1 MSAVVGLLRTAAR
14 DDDAGDA
21 PTGGIGLQL
30 DHLGLDE
37 QRHVRRHQQRP
48 HGDRLGV
55 GLGVDHARIAVAP
68 RAADARAAGPVGFVE
83 EDPARRR
90 ERVVAGGG
98 QVVGDLLDARFVG
111 DGRPRVLL
119 RPVTLGRVVAVVAVD
134 LVQPL
139 RLGVPG
145 LEVVVA
151 HRPGRRD
158 AVGVLDLTEV
168 LRAQPVEGGAVQLR
182 RPADEV
188 VDLRLERLAVGV
200 VPGVGRDVLA
210 VEEHR
215 LGVPVLASRAGG
227 SCPVRAAGSAC
238 PTAARVWARVPPPA
252 PVPMTMTS

>member
-1 MSAVVGLLRTAAR
+1 M
-14 DDDAGDA
+14 
-21 PTGGIGLQL
+21 
-30 DHLGLDE
+30 
-37 QRHVRRHQQRP
+37 
-48 HGDRLGV
+48 
-55 GLGVDHARIAVAP
+55 DHARIAVAP
-68 RAADARAAGPVGFVE
+68 RAADARAARAVGFVE

-119 RPVTLGRVVAVVAVD
+119 RPVTLGGVVAVVAVH

-139 RLGVPG
+139 RLRVPG

-151 HRPGRRD
+151 QRPGRRD
-158 AVGVLDLTEV
+158 AVGVLELTEV
-168 LRAQPVEGGAVQLR
+168 LRAQPVERGAVQLR

-215 LGVPVLASRAGG
+215 LGVPVLASRGGG
-227 SCPVRAAGSAC
+227 SCHVRAAGSAC
-238 PTAARVWARVPPPA
+238 RTAARVWARVPPPA